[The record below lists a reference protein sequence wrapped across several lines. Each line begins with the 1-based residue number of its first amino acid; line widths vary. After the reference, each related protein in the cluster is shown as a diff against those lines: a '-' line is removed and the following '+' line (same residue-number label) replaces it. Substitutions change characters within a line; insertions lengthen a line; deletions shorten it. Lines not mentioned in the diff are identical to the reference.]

1 MMDALPN
8 IITKSIIEVL
18 NRLEK
23 DEDNQYSWKLT
34 RNQDSL
40 WLTVS
45 CKLPAKTPN
54 KAKDDSEVAERA
66 TVKPVRRRRKKRN
79 SPSVLARSRRRHA
92 RFLEKKL
99 AGKPDSPSPEDQ
111 QDSVCVKE
119 LENTSLVCGSDR
131 DLESSDNPTSAPT
144 SAPAVEPDLLQE
156 RAVLFDFLAKTNID
170 SDDSED
176 NEVDCVCSNCK
187 HPPKEGG
194 ELKRCSRCHITRYC
208 SVQCQKKDWDFH
220 RFACSVVAKMK
231 SNA

>member
-8 IITKSIIEVL
+8 IIPKSIIEVL
-18 NRLEK
+18 NRLEN
-23 DEDNQYSWKLT
+23 DEDNRYSWKIT
-34 RNQDSL
+34 RNHDSL
-40 WLTVS
+40 SLTVS

-54 KAKDDSEVAERA
+54 KAKDDSEV

-79 SPSVLARSRRRHA
+79 SPSALARSRRRHA

-99 AGKPDSPSPEDQ
+99 ARKPDSPSPEDQ

-131 DLESSDNPTSAPT
+131 DLESSDNPTP
-144 SAPAVEPDLLQE
+144 APAVEPDLLQE

-194 ELKRCSRCHITRYC
+194 ELKRCSRCHIARYC

-220 RFACSVVAKMK
+220 RFACSVVAKVK

>member
-1 MMDALPN
+1 MIEFESCEKNTQISKKQEVVIFSGHFGHYREFVVKTVLKNSPMIWMD
-8 IITKSIIEVL
+8 S
-18 NRLEK
+18 
-23 DEDNQYSWKLT
+23 
-34 RNQDSL
+34 
-40 WLTVS
+40 
-45 CKLPAKTPN
+45 AKTPN
-54 KAKDDSEVAERA
+54 KAKDDSEVAGRA

-79 SPSVLARSRRRHA
+79 SPSALARSRRRHA

-131 DLESSDNPTSAPT
+131 DLESSDNPTPAQ
-144 SAPAVEPDLLQE
+144 AVEPDLLQE

-170 SDDSED
+170 SDESED
-176 NEVDCVCSNCK
+176 GVDCVCSNCK

-220 RFACSVVAKMK
+220 RFACSVVAKVK